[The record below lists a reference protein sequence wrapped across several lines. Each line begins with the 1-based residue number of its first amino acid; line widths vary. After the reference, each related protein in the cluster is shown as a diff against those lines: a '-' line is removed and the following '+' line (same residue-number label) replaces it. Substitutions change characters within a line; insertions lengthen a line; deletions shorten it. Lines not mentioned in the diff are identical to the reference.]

1 MINHDF
7 IIDCVRLPEKR
18 ASYIHSIFSL
28 QVIPLDGNKDDTDS
42 LLVESFLASG
52 RLTHVHWLMGYHPQY
67 LECFLNT
74 HFYLMRAEGP
84 VPFHWRCYI
93 AILAA
98 SRHRCCY
105 LVSMASPRTRLA
117 KSIQSFSGQN
127 FQSF

>member
-1 MINHDF
+1 MRKTF
-7 IIDCVRLPEKR
+7 IREKGLLER
-18 ASYIHSIFSL
+18 EDQRPDIHPIISL

-84 VPFHWRCYI
+84 LPFNWRCYI

-105 LVSMASPRTRLA
+105 LVSAARSLSLLMQNSLGQYF
-117 KSIQSFSGQN
+117 KSLLV
-127 FQSF
+127 